1 MSRAKRQKDSL
12 LNYLV
17 ASSVASLSG
26 AGMTKQTDGISKSSS
41 PEGRE
46 TFELNENGTRW
57 SLRVKQVFK
66 IQKNKTKK

>member
-17 ASSVASLSG
+17 ASSVASVSG

-46 TFELNENGTRW
+46 TFELNGTRW